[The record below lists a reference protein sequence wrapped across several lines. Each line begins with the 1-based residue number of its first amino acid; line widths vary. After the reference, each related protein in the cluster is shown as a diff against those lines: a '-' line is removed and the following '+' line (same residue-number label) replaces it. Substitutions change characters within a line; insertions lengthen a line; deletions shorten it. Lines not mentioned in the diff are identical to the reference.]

1 MKPEEFAELVIKT
14 LHAQGHY
21 FKTRKQ
27 EDLIAARTLEAQ
39 LREEAEAIVRKG
51 GGLFDDYP
59 D

>member
-27 EDLIAARTLEAQ
+27 EDLVAARRLEAQ
-39 LREEAEAIVRKG
+39 LREEAEAIVAQGKD
-51 GGLFDDYP
+51 LFDGYP